1 MTSSDE
7 LPVRHCRAGVCCTPI
22 RKPGSFGHFF
32 HEFGLLVFFLP
43 TAVPSDILGDVSRV
57 PT

>member
-1 MTSSDE
+1 MGQGKTAKRSLRS
-7 LPVRHCRAGVCCTPI
+7 VSIAGTPI